1 VKEATLTLKNRLGL
15 HARAAAKLVQAAS
28 SFDAKVSLTRD
39 GEEVD
44 GKSILGLLLLAA
56 GKGTPLLVRVEGTDE
71 EQALAALRDLVELQ
85 INWEPQRVAE
95 ATAPV
100 ETGEAGAEA

>member
-15 HARAAAKLVQAAS
+15 HARAAAKLVHTAS
-28 SFDAKVSLTRD
+28 AFDAKVTLSRD

-56 GKGTPLLVRVEGTDE
+56 GKGTPLHVRVEGTDE
-71 EQALAALRDLVELQ
+71 EQALGALHDLVE
-85 INWEPQRVAE
+85 RKFDE
-95 ATAPV
+95 AD
-100 ETGEAGAEA
+100 

>member
-1 VKEATLTLKNRLGL
+1 MKEATLTLKNRLGL

-28 SFDAKVSLTRD
+28 SFDSKVSLTRD

-56 GKGTPLLVRVEGTDE
+56 GKGTPLLVRVEGSDE
-71 EQALAALRDLVELQ
+71 EQALAALRDLVE
-85 INWEPQRVAE
+85 RKFDE
-95 ATAPV
+95 AD
-100 ETGEAGAEA
+100 